1 MSENKLND
9 IIGTSLEKIRELAD
23 GETVIGNPITTPN
36 GTTIIPVSR
45 VSVGFA
51 SGGVDYLSSK
61 KQTPGKESS
70 GQNFGGG
77 GGTGLTVSPV
87 AFLIISPEGGVQLL
101 PVSAPATQP
110 GTVDKVTAFIERSPD
125 LLARLKA
132 VLFPPKKK
140 KDKEENEDEEIPE
153 ATEDEVSDS
162 ETEEGV
168 AE

>member
-1 MSENKLND
+1 MIMSENKLND

-36 GTTIIPVSR
+36 GTTIIPVSK

-87 AFLIISPEGGVQLL
+87 AFLIISPEGSVQLL
-101 PVSAPATQP
+101 PVAAPASQP
-110 GTVDKVTAFIERSPD
+110 GTVDKVTAFIERSPICSQ
-125 LLARLKA
+125 
-132 VLFPPKKK
+132 
-140 KDKEENEDEEIPE
+140 N
-153 ATEDEVSDS
+153 
-162 ETEEGV
+162 
-168 AE
+168 